1 MIWPPAASA
10 PEPAARAASDVRV
23 GCPGDLLG
31 GLGVDRWGECFVD
44 PGQVHG
50 KGQRQ
55 SKLREERAGRGE
67 EGRGATPLPLQ
78 SLGFFPV
85 GGYHD
90 LIPTVC
96 QSACSGLFI
105 SHISMSFY
113 THCNPVRSILL
124 VSTSYSQGQPRDL
137 HKVTR

>member
-1 MIWPPAASA
+1 MDWVWTGG
-10 PEPAARAASDVRV
+10 ENARWTRVRCRARDRDNQNS
-23 GCPGDLLG
+23 GKR
-31 GLGVDRWGECFVD
+31 GLEGE
-44 PGQVHG
+44 
-50 KGQRQ
+50 K
-55 SKLREERAGRGE
+55 RAGT
-67 EGRGATPLPLQ
+67 TPLPLQ
-78 SLGFFPV
+78 SLGFFSM

-90 LIPTVC
+90 LIPTMC

-124 VSTSYSQGQPRDL
+124 VSTSYGQGRPRDL